1 MCVCLCVAQE
11 AAAVTDSV
19 MMCGKGTAAVSDSS
33 RPVFNVSDE
42 DDTSD
47 GRLTSPAADTASA
60 VRQDTSKRDGR
71 SAAQV
76 TEAVAETAA
85 AAGDSVRPAKCQPL
99 DTAAAAAAVAT
110 PVMHKSA
117 SKYAH
122 LLISVI
128 LYTLYLFK
136 ILPLSILF
144 IF

>member
-99 DTAAAAAAVAT
+99 DTAAAAVAT